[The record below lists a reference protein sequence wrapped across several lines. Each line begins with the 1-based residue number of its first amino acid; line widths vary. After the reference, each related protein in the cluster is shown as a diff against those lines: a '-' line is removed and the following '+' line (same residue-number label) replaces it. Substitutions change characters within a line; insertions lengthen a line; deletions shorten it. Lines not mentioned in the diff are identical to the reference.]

1 MRPASPR
8 SRPTH
13 VSTASTT
20 AHPDAAADPV
30 GERAATIDPRRR
42 LGLLQDCRELVTSR
56 LSKVVGDALLKMSEE
71 LSGLAL
77 RSRDPD
83 EQHALMDA
91 VSIVRQHRTEIELR
105 FRRSFSDVFERRMHE
120 PKDGARKAVDVP
132 AYGELALVDDSEL
145 QAQLAVE
152 RLVHRARGRLDPD
165 EVLGIR
171 ARLAALLEREWF
183 EEDRHPAS
191 PAAVFEALKSALAEI
206 APRAEVQSA
215 LLDAFEPHVSA
226 NLNEVYSSVNE
237 QLKANHVLPRIRPQV
252 VPREG
257 QAARAPQPPESSG
270 SAAWTVEGAVPRPG
284 QGTGS
289 TAGGFEARAGAG
301 SRQQGGIH
309 PGGPAPIH
317 PRVDELDAL
326 LSQLAAGAP
335 SARANAT
342 RMLADPDLFGVADL
356 PLPIAEPPLLD
367 ALTSL
372 QACAAGGHGASPE
385 LITDIAQRAREN
397 GSPLDQLTVEIVSMV
412 FDYIYADK
420 RLADVVKQQL
430 LRLQVVA
437 VKAAL
442 IDRSFFARRAHPMR
456 RLIDRISEVAAD
468 ADADLGPSSPLV
480 RGIEEVVESV
490 LLRFDREL
498 SIFDEARGRVESLA
512 TEERARRAERIAQVT
527 REAERAEA
535 VVHARGLAMAR
546 LSDRL
551 DAETPRFVRDFLAD
565 WWSLALAEAQVAGAV
580 AALDATEGMA
590 VGEGLIWSVQPKQP
604 DEVPR
609 LAAMLPRLINGLMRG
624 VKMAAMPDERR
635 EAFFDELLQA
645 HTRAIAAAKQTAAG
659 RRPTNLKMRSDGRI
673 QFVPVAPPSES
684 VRIEPPTV
692 EARSIHLGEL
702 RRGDTL
708 EVDTSGDGHFR
719 SFRLAWISP
728 AQRVFVLSRFP
739 EGAMSVDRAQLAAMF
754 DGGRARLAEGGSA
767 LDKAIESVAAASG
780 VVGSAE
786 LEQPAQA

>member
-1 MRPASPR
+1 MPPAFPRFRPI
-8 SRPTH
+8 H

-20 AHPDAAADPV
+20 ANPAAAADPAGDGAV
-30 GERAATIDPRRR
+30 AIDPRRR
-42 LGLLQDCRELVTSR
+42 FDLLQDCRELVISR
-56 LSKVVGDALLKMSEE
+56 LSKVVGDALVKMSEE

-120 PKDGARKAVDVP
+120 PKGGARKAGDEP
-132 AYGELALVDDSEL
+132 AFGELALLDDSEL
-145 QAQLAVE
+145 QAQLEVD
-152 RLVHRARGRLDPD
+152 RLVHRSRGRLDPD

-171 ARLAALLEREWF
+171 ARLAALLGREWF

-191 PAAVFEALKSALAEI
+191 PDAVFEALKSALAEV
-206 APRAEVQSA
+206 APRAEVRSA

-226 NLNEVYSSVNE
+226 NLNTVYSSVNE
-237 QLKANHVLPRIRPQV
+237 QLKANQVLPRIRPQV
-252 VPREG
+252 VTRDG
-257 QAARAPQPPESSG
+257 QPVRVPESPGPDKPS
-270 SAAWTVEGAVPRPG
+270 AWTVAGTPAGPG
-284 QGTGS
+284 QGIGA
-289 TAGGFEARAGAG
+289 AGGTAVAGTGQPGGTRPVGAGAG
-301 SRQQGGIH
+301 
-309 PGGPAPIH
+309 H
-317 PRVDELDAL
+317 PRARELDAV

-342 RMLADPDLFGVADL
+342 RLLSDPDLFGVADL

-367 ALTSL
+367 ALSSL
-372 QACAAGGHGASPE
+372 QATAAGGQGASPE

-420 RLADVVKQQL
+420 RLADVIKQQL

-498 SIFDEARGRVESLA
+498 SIFDDARDRVEALA
-512 TEERARRAERIAQVT
+512 EEELARRAERIAQVT
-527 REAERAEA
+527 REAERVEA

-565 WWSLALAEAQVAGAV
+565 WWSLALAEAQVAGV
-580 AALDATEGMA
+580 AAVLDPAEGMS

-624 VKMAAMPDERR
+624 VKMVAMPDERR
-635 EAFFDELLQA
+635 EAFFNELLQA
-645 HTRAIAAAKQTAAG
+645 HTRAIAAAKQTAAA
-659 RRPTNLKMRSDGRI
+659 RRPTNLRMRSDGRI

-684 VRIEPPTV
+684 VRIDPPTV
-692 EARSIHLGEL
+692 EARSIRLGEL

-708 EVDTSGDGHFR
+708 EVDTTGDGRFR

-739 EGAMSVDRAQLAAMF
+739 EGAMSVDRAQLASMF

-767 LDKAIESVAAASG
+767 LDKAIESVATASG
-780 VVGSAE
+780 ALAHAE
-786 LEQPAQA
+786 IAQPAHV